1 MASSLKVSQLIGLT
15 TLTDEDLFL
24 VADIETSSSKKVK
37 FSDLNASLNI
47 NNLAGFTAYQSI
59 VSADLATETSLR
71 ETAINA
77 LTQLIDDMEDR
88 NLQAGLSTGYLY
100 VENLQGG

>member
-24 VADIETSSSKKVK
+24 VADVETSTSKKVK
-37 FSDLNASLNI
+37 FSDLNTSLNI
-47 NNLAGFTAYQSI
+47 NYLSGFTAYQST
-59 VSADLATETSLR
+59 VSTNLATETSLR

>member
-1 MASSLKVSQLIGLT
+1 MASSLKVSQLTGLT

-24 VADIETSSSKKVK
+24 VADVETSTSKKVK
-37 FSDLNASLNI
+37 FSDLNTSLNVNHLI
-47 NNLAGFTAYQSI
+47 GFDTYQASVTTSI
-59 VSADLATETSLR
+59 STETSLR
-71 ETAINA
+71 ETAIDA
-77 LTQLIDDMEDR
+77 LSQLINNMEDR

>member
-1 MASSLKVSQLIGLT
+1 MASSLKVSQLTGLT

-24 VADIETSSSKKVK
+24 VADVESSTSKKVK
-37 FSDLNASLNI
+37 FSDLNTSLDI
-47 NNLAGFTAYQSI
+47 NHLTGFDTYQTSVTTSI
-59 VSADLATETSLR
+59 STETSLR

-77 LTQLIDDMEDR
+77 LSQLINNMEDR

>member
-1 MASSLKVSQLIGLT
+1 MASSLKVSQLNGLT

-24 VADIETSSSKKVK
+24 VADVETSTSKKVK
-37 FSDLNASLNI
+37 FSDLNAGLSI
-47 NNLAGFTAYQSI
+47 TNLSGFDTYQSSVTTL
-59 VSADLATETSLR
+59 VSTETSLR
-71 ETAINA
+71 EDAINA
-77 LTQLIDDMEDR
+77 LTQLINNMEDR

>member
-1 MASSLKVSQLIGLT
+1 MASSLKVSQLEFLT
-15 TLTDEDLFL
+15 QLTDEDLFL
-24 VADIETSSSKKVK
+24 VADVETSSSKKTK

-47 NNLAGFTAYQSI
+47 TNLSGFTNFQTT
-59 VSADLATETSLR
+59 VSTDLANETSLR

-77 LTQLIDDMEDR
+77 LTQLINDMEDR

>member
-1 MASSLKVSQLIGLT
+1 MASSLKVSQLVGLT

-24 VADIETSSSKKVK
+24 VADIETSTSKKVK
-37 FSDLNASLNI
+37 FSDLNTSLNI
-47 NNLAGFTAYQSI
+47 SNLSGFTAYQNA
-59 VSADLATETSLR
+59 VNADLATETSLR

-77 LTQLIDDMEDR
+77 LTQLIDDIEDR